1 MNFTR
6 FCFGLVL
13 IAIAAICLSLAVNP
27 LAGYLMGTLGVLS
40 YMILVMAWEA
50 IIGSKSLWP
59 NATSW
64 QRFTYIAT
72 FKREEKS

>member
-6 FCFGLVL
+6 FCIGLV
-13 IAIAAICLSLAVNP
+13 IIEVAAICLALVVHP

-40 YMILVMAWEA
+40 YMILAITWEV
-50 IIGSKSLWP
+50 IIGSKLLWP
-59 NATSW
+59 NATPW